1 MLRLFSAVCAGLAF
15 AISPFAHA
23 ATDHADVPIALT
35 TDTGQIN
42 GSLMLP
48 SHEKKIPVVLIIAG
62 SGPTDRDGNNR
73 LAGVNN
79 SLKMLATALADAGI
93 ASVRYDKRG
102 IGASVTPGVREADL
116 RFDTYVRDAALWVA
130 KLNADQRFSGVA
142 VLGHSEGSLIGMLAS
157 KGQPARAFISLSG
170 PAQGA
175 SAILRQQLRGKL
187 PGDLAERNEAIL
199 VSLEKGQVAQD
210 VPAPLASLYRD
221 SVQPYLI
228 SWFKYVPATEL
239 KTLTMPTL
247 IVQGDTDIQVG
258 VAEAKALKAAKPD
271 AELVIIEG
279 MNHVLKS
286 VPADHAKQLAS
297 YGDPSLPLADGLSA
311 SLVRFLTIAFQN
323 PQGTV
328 VK

>member
-1 MLRLFSAVCAGLAF
+1 MLRWFSAVGAALALL
-15 AISPFAHA
+15 ISPVAIA
-23 ATDHADVPIALT
+23 ASDHADLPITLS
-35 TDTGQIN
+35 TDTGQID

-48 SHEKKIPVVLIIAG
+48 SHDKKIPVVLIIAG

-73 LAGVNN
+73 LAGTNN
-79 SLKMLATALADAGI
+79 SLKMFATALADAGI

-102 IGASVTPGVREADL
+102 IGASMSRGVREADL
-116 RFDTYVRDAALWVA
+116 RFETYVRDASLWVA
-130 KLNADQRFSGVA
+130 KLNADERFSGVA
-142 VLGHSEGSLIGMLAS
+142 VVGHSEGSLIGMLAS
-157 KGQPARAFISLSG
+157 KGQPVSAFVSLSG

-175 SAILRQQLRGKL
+175 SAVLRQQLRGKL
-187 PGDLAERNEAIL
+187 PGDLAVRNEAIL
-199 VSLEKGQVAQD
+199 VSLEKGQVVAD
-210 VPAPLASLYRD
+210 VPASLASLYRD

-239 KTLTMPTL
+239 KALTIPTL

-258 VAEAKALKAAKPD
+258 VAEAKALKASKPD
-271 AELVIIEG
+271 AELVIIAG

-286 VPADHAKQLAS
+286 VPADQAKQLAS

-311 SLVRFLTIAFQN
+311 SLVRFLANAFQR
-323 PQGTV
+323 PQSKV